1 MSMYLAQL
9 IADAGLP
16 ADISREDALSLQEE
30 KDYSDGMTK
39 QSYADSTDINKI
51 LKKAQREG
59 SISHLQKY
67 DKAVYGEFTGV
78 DLLGAYEQAG
88 RAQAIFDDLPSEIRR
103 EFNND
108 AFKFAG
114 FASDPA
120 NIDKLDKIF
129 PALAEPGRQNPN
141 PVKREP
147 DAADAASAPS
157 SSSSSSTPADG
168 TPSADSAADGAAS
181 SST

>member
-1 MSMYLAQL
+1 MSFVLAQK
-9 IADAGLP
+9 AKDGM
-16 ADISREDALSLQEE
+16 SRDEILALRDPL
-30 KDYSDGMTK
+30 DYSDGMTK

-59 SISHLQKY
+59 SISHLNKY
-67 DKAVYGEFTGV
+67 DKAVYAEFTGV
-78 DLLGAYEQAG
+78 DLLGAYEQIN
-88 RAQAIFDDLPSEIRR
+88 RAHEIFNDLPSEIRS

-129 PALAEPGRQNPN
+129 PKLAEPGRQNPN
-141 PVKREP
+141 PVKRQA
-147 DAADAASAPS
+147 DAADAAAESPS
-157 SSSSSSTPADG
+157 SSSGDAPPAGGADDASG
-168 TPSADSAADGAAS
+168 GASGGDSAAAS
-181 SST
+181 SPT